1 MQNADAR
8 PASTPFILGIFTA
21 TFLALIVLLV
31 LVVTFLPFNN
41 PAMGLIVVFAAG
53 GVAANLWFSR
63 EKAAPTSGRAWSHSV
78 MCGVI
83 ATILSSTLAILGL
96 SGDDR
101 LWSELGGAGLTMVIV
116 FAVIAVIQILI
127 VRLSFWVTFR
137 QAMKKAA

>member
-21 TFLALIVLLV
+21 TFLALVVLLI
-31 LVVTFLPFNN
+31 LVVLFLPFNN

-53 GVAANLWFSR
+53 GVAANVWFSR
-63 EKAAPTSGRAWSHSV
+63 EKAAPTSGRAWSHAV

-83 ATILSSTLAILGL
+83 ATVLSSGLAIVGL

-101 LWSELGGAGLTMVIV
+101 LWSELNAAGLTMVIV
-116 FAVIAVIQILI
+116 LAVITVIQILI
-127 VRLSFWVTFR
+127 VRLSFWLAFR
-137 QAMKKAA
+137 QAVKKAA